1 MTREPK
7 AEFPLTVRQAGPGRF
22 RPARGALLLIGALLV
37 LTVPGR
43 GARAMQGQP
52 DWREEISPAGFVVVT
67 AASVSRSEAQEH
79 MERLGLVP
87 GAVAD
92 PEVSVSGG
100 DAFHGI
106 QEARSD
112 WAVKRLELNGKF
124 ALRQSTEV
132 LGQAMTVTSVISSDG
147 VLTTDDRGGFRVEAY
162 RGFPTATCARGPEG
176 TGCDVAWFDAARD
189 NHGSII
195 EFVRDRQGFPS
206 GVRFG
211 ETLVLRYR
219 FTPPLPTRPS
229 RVRRGDRWREPSS
242 WDLIDLRTSEIVV
255 DSADA
260 AKVASERPIFSVGFQ
275 AFGEVLRFES
285 EELFAAAQGRLGKP
299 YALLPLETS
308 DVWRIVYASGDMAR
322 QYRFRVDYTDDFVRV
337 EIRTGAYGERSIVV
351 EAPRSRNSVAPV
363 SFVHPGPGMLTDSM
377 RSGVRL
383 RVTGPLDS
391 WLHSTF
397 EKGSLPIVLT
407 PFHHRGIEMEAGATR
422 SAAASSVEPY
432 LQFGPA
438 DGCEEQ
444 DQGIVCSGGES
455 DVIGEEST
463 YPW

>member
-7 AEFPLTVRQAGPGRF
+7 AEFPLAVRQAGPGRF

-52 DWREEISPAGFVVVT
+52 DWREEISPAGSVVVT

-322 QYRFRVDYTDDFVRV
+322 QYRFRVDYTDDLVRV
-337 EIRTGAYGERSIVV
+337 EIKAREYGQSIVV
-351 EAPRSRNSVAPV
+351 EAPRSGDSVVPA
-363 SFVHPGPGMLTDSM
+363 SFVHPGADMLTDAM
-377 RSGVRL
+377 RSGTRL
-383 RVTGPLDS
+383 RTTDPLDV
-391 WLHSTF
+391 WLQSSF
-397 EKGSLPIVLT
+397 DKESLPIVLT
-407 PFHHRGIEMEAGATR
+407 PFHHRGIEMEAGVVR
-422 SAAASSVEPY
+422 EASCIEHD

-438 DGCEEQ
+438 DGCEEK
-444 DQGIVCSGGES
+444 DEGIVCTGGASE
-455 DVIGEEST
+455 VIGEEST